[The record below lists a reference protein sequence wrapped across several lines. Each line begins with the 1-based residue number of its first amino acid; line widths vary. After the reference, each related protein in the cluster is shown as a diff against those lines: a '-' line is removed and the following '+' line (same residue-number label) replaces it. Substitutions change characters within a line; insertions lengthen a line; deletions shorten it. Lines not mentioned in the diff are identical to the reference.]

1 MDCRL
6 CESPGSGLDLAIMQ
20 DAINNLLEWADYE
33 DLSEGQ
39 LNGFWP
45 IIDACKNALDISKG
59 E

>member
-1 MDCRL
+1 
-6 CESPGSGLDLAIMQ
+6 MQ

-39 LNGFWP
+39 LRGFWP
-45 IIDACKNALDISKG
+45 IIETCKNALDISNG